1 MNNKNKSNFNYA
13 LVIFFTTMIYT
24 SKLKVYLKSELLNT
38 REKYCNLI
46 FDKKIAFIPIVSLK
60 KNQ

>member
-1 MNNKNKSNFNYA
+1 MNNKIKLNFNYA
-13 LVIFFTTMIYT
+13 LVIFFTTIMYT
-24 SKLKVYLKSELLNT
+24 SKLNIYLKSELLNT

-46 FDKKIAFIPIVSLK
+46 FEKKMAFIPILSLK